1 MSGSQLRAPGR
12 RVLLVAASPA
22 TSTTLGIPVGF
33 WASELIHPWHEFR
46 SAGYEVEI
54 ASPGG
59 GRIEMDGL
67 SDPRDA
73 SGYSAHDI
81 VSLGFLMTPA
91 CAALLETTK
100 RLGDVEEKDWDAIL
114 VCGGQSPMFTFRG
127 MEPLEKLI
135 AAFYENGKP
144 TATVCHGAAALI
156 DLKLSDG
163 SHMIAGKTMTG
174 FSNAEEDIADAMVGT
189 KVMPWRIEDEARA
202 RGANFIRAAA
212 WSPFAVR
219 DGNLITGQQQYS
231 GARTARLLIEAL
243 GA

>member
-1 MSGSQLRAPGR
+1 MNGSHIRARAR
-12 RVLLVAASPA
+12 RILLVAASPA

-46 SAGYEVEI
+46 TAGYEVEI
-54 ASPGG
+54 ASPKG

-81 VSLGFLMTPA
+81 LSLGFLMTPS
-91 CAALLETTK
+91 CAALLEETK
-100 RLGDVEEKDWDAIL
+100 SLGEVEPADYDAIL

-127 MEPLEKLI
+127 MEPLERLI
-135 AAFYENGKP
+135 AQFYESGRP

-163 SHMIAGKTMTG
+163 SPLIAGKTITG
-174 FSNAEEDIADAMVGT
+174 FSNAEEDIADAMVGA
-189 KVMPWRIEDEARA
+189 KVMPWRIEDAARE

-212 WSPFAVR
+212 WSPFAEIGR
-219 DGNLITGQQQYS
+219 AS
-231 GARTARLLIEAL
+231 CRERA
-243 GA
+243 